1 MIQKYIGPV
10 TFYDFVSFNFFLTK
24 GIPKG
29 KPQRWQESGSLGLP
43 GNDRVGLFPPLRE
56 GSPEPPLFGIWVS
69 RGFLRPSPTGYGNRP
84 PFCSPSAR
92 APYFAVY
99 YLSFI
104 HIS

>member
-10 TFYDFVSFNFFLTK
+10 TFYDSVSFNLFFFFLTK

-43 GNDRVGLFPPLRE
+43 GNDGVGLFPPLQG

-69 RGFLRPSPTGYGNRP
+69 RGFLRPSLTGYGKRP
-84 PFCSPSAR
+84 PYVPRRLKPPSV
-92 APYFAVY
+92 PCIY
-99 YLSFI
+99 
-104 HIS
+104 